1 MTEYSELAE
10 LADRILATG
19 GEDDVT
25 ELVSVL
31 DTLDEGVRNELLVS
45 DFLNAYQVFW
55 YFFRYEPEILAAERL
70 MLSSASSLPPRGVL
84 VEERDIYEIWFR
96 VVDALPEMR
105 VTDGGEEVLVTFRGG
120 KGAYRD
126 AAEWVDNN

>member
-10 LADRILATG
+10 LADRILAT

-70 MLSSASSLPPRGVL
+70 MLSSASSLPRGVL

-105 VTDGGEEVLVTFRGG
+105 VTDGEEVLVTFRG

>member
-1 MTEYSELAE
+1 MTDYVELAE
-10 LADRILATG
+10 LADSILAISD
-19 GEDDVT
+19 DDVA

-31 DTLDEGVRNELLVS
+31 DELEEGVRNELLVS

-70 MLSSASSLPPRGVL
+70 MLSSASSLPKGVL
-84 VEERDIYEIWFR
+84 IEERDIYEIRFR
-96 VVDALPEMR
+96 VADAHPEML
-105 VTDGGEEVLVTFRGG
+105 VTDGEAELMTFRG

-126 AAEWVDNN
+126 AAEWVDSN